1 MRFQLSFKRFQLFY
15 WLLPGKMFI
24 WLLDIYVFRYL
35 CTVCVRAPALPCNRK
50 TINQIN
56 ADARPKHYGACGM
69 VGGDIAGLLL
79 SRAIKEESLG

>member
-1 MRFQLSFKRFQLFY
+1 MYFLVLMYR
-15 WLLPGKMFI
+15 PG
-24 WLLDIYVFRYL
+24 
-35 CTVCVRAPALPCNRK
+35 TGRK

-56 ADARPKHYGACGM
+56 ADARPKHYEACGM

>member
-1 MRFQLSFKRFQLFY
+1 MYGLR
-15 WLLPGKMFI
+15 PG
-24 WLLDIYVFRYL
+24 
-35 CTVCVRAPALPCNRK
+35 TGRK

-56 ADARPKHYGACGM
+56 ADARPKHYEACGM